1 MDAIKMQGIVKCFGP
16 VRANDGIDFT
26 VEQQEIHCLLG
37 ENGTGKST
45 LMNILF
51 GLYHPDEG
59 EIFIH
64 EKKAEISNP
73 NDAYALG
80 IGMVHQ
86 HFMLVNQLTV
96 LENIIIGKEQGG
108 LFLDPKK
115 CEEKVSEL
123 INRFGFQIDLHEK
136 VVNLSVG
143 MRQRVEILKTLYRGA
158 DIIILDEPTA
168 VLTPQEVEELFK
180 ILRQLKKDGKTIVF
194 ITHKLNE
201 TMSLSDRI
209 TVIRKGKVVF
219 RCKTADTN
227 EKELATQMVGRSV
240 ETVVAK
246 RGNTSG
252 KAVLELKAVRLQD
265 KAQETVS
272 LTVHAGEILG
282 IAGVDG
288 NGQQELEAMI
298 VGNQKVKEGSIL
310 IYGTPVEKMSVKE
323 RKKLGLGYIPSDR
336 HKNAMVSSFSIAE
349 NFLLGYQDNPE
360 YCKRG
365 FIRFDALRKDA
376 KEQVERF
383 ETRLA
388 GLDQE
393 IGQLSGGNQQKVIFG
408 RETSHDPGFMLVAQ
422 PVRGL
427 DIGAIEKVH
436 KTLLELKEQGKAIL
450 LISAELSEVMNL
462 SDRIAVLYEGEGIRL
477 ICKGLLPDEG
487 SYSDDIH
494 MLLLAENSGTAPVV
508 VQVDSGSVSV
518 NGFMTSVWGVGDT
531 VEPGRCTLVDLEL
544 RGDSLDGNGITEI
557 AEITNIEASFEVRDK
572 NYNTLAEF
580 AITYTAAPGA

>member
-1 MDAIKMQGIVKCFGP
+1 MDAIKMTGIVKCFGP

-26 VEQQEIHCLLG
+26 VKEQEIHCLLG

-51 GLYHPDEG
+51 GLYHQDEG
-59 EIFIH
+59 EIYIH
-64 EKKAEISNP
+64 GNKTHISNP

-96 LENIIIGKEQGG
+96 LENIIMGKEPGG
-108 LFLDPKK
+108 LFLDKK
-115 CEEKVSEL
+115 KSEEKVAEL
-123 INRFGFQIDLHEK
+123 VERFGFKINLNEK

-201 TMSLSDRI
+201 TMALSDRI

-219 RCKTADTN
+219 ECNTCDTN

-240 ETVVAK
+240 ETVV
-246 RGNTSG
+246 G
-252 KAVLELKAVRLQD
+252 KKGEMGRILLELKNVRLQD
-265 KAQETVS
+265 KASETVS
-272 LTVHAGEILG
+272 FTVHAGEIFG

-298 VGNQKVKEGSIL
+298 VGNQKVPEGKIL
-310 IYGTPVEKMSVKE
+310 LDGTPIENMSVKA
-323 RKKLGLGYIPSDR
+323 RKKHGLGYIPSDR
-336 HKNAMVSSFSIAE
+336 HKNAMISQFSITE

-360 YCKRG
+360 YCKHG
-365 FIRFDALRKDA
+365 FIQYDNVKKDA
-376 KEQVERF
+376 QKQVELF
-383 ETRLA
+383 ETKLA
-388 GLDQE
+388 GLDQQ

-408 RETSHDPGFMLVAQ
+408 RETSHEPGFMLVSQ

-436 KTLLELKEQGKAIL
+436 KTLLQLKAQGKAIL
-450 LISAELSEVMNL
+450 LISAELSEIMNL
-462 SDRIAVLYEGEGIRL
+462 SDRIAVLYEGEVSAEFENGKYTKEEI
-477 ICKGLLPDEG
+477 GL
-487 SYSDDIH
+487 
-494 MLLLAENSGTAPVV
+494 
-508 VQVDSGSVSV
+508 
-518 NGFMTSVWGVGDT
+518 FMTGKKAG
-531 VEPGRCTLVDLEL
+531 G
-544 RGDSLDGNGITEI
+544 
-557 AEITNIEASFEVRDK
+557 TNA
-572 NYNTLAEF
+572 
-580 AITYTAAPGA
+580 